1 MDVVNRYDM
10 WTPEEDE
17 LLAKTVLEYIE
28 TGKTQLEAFE
38 HVGRVIGRTPAAV
51 GFRWN
56 NTIRHKNKEKVLEAK
71 KKRRELKKK
80 VGNFH
85 GVKDTVSESA
95 VTEHHVV
102 SPVVTYSNTD
112 IITIS
117 KNGEKLFRIKDG
129 YIELSSSKIK
139 VTGFINID
147 ISDDGSITIS

>member
-1 MDVVNRYDM
+1 MGVVNRSDM

-17 LLAKTVLEYIE
+17 LLAKTVLEYIA

-56 NTIRHKNKEKVLEAK
+56 SIIRHKNNEKIQEAK
-71 KKRRELKKK
+71 KKRMELKKK
-80 VGNFH
+80 VGNFRSVE
-85 GVKDTVSESA
+85 GT

-102 SPVVTYSNTD
+102 SPVVAYPKSGA
-112 IITIS
+112 ITIS
-117 KNGEKLFRIKDG
+117 KNGKRLFHINDG